1 MCLFSSSLSEVNEHI
16 LGYGL
21 VVIIVVVVVV
31 IIIIIVIMEVAVLV
45 SVQFSRPY

>member
-31 IIIIIVIMEVAVLV
+31 VIIIIIVIMEVAVLV
-45 SVQFSRPY
+45 SV